1 MLIFIWDKY
10 FLNVR
15 IYKGDGMPKD
25 LISKEE
31 AIRKITSGE
40 DIYIIDARPE
50 DIYTED
56 SDQIMGA
63 IHLTEPVA
71 HEVYMQLPK
80 DREYLIY
87 TTKGKEDE
95 SKRIADFFR
104 KQGFTAYAING
115 GYEEW
120 RDSALPIEPINASGT
135 PID

>member
-1 MLIFIWDKY
+1 
-10 FLNVR
+10 
-15 IYKGDGMPKD
+15 MPED

-31 AIRKITSGE
+31 AVRKITSG
-40 DIYIIDARPE
+40 DDVYIIDARSE
-50 DIYTED
+50 EIYTED

-63 IHLTEPVA
+63 IHLPETIA
-71 HEVYMQLPK
+71 HEVYMRLPK
-80 DREYLIY
+80 DKEYLIY
-87 TTKGKEDE
+87 TSKGKENE

-135 PID
+135 PLL